1 MLATAIFFVVG
12 GHRQVMD
19 ALLRSFAWMP
29 PGNGRLPDNL
39 VEALSTVASQSFEVG
54 IRAAAPVMIALLL
67 ATLVVALI
75 SRTLPQLNAVAVGL
89 NFNSLIVIGVFAFCL
104 GSAAWVFQE
113 ELDGVVESVGQAFLP
128 AVAQASPLVPD
139 ST

>member
-1 MLATAIFFVVG
+1 
-12 GHRQVMD
+12 MD

-54 IRAAAPVMIALLL
+54 IRAAAPVIVALLL

-89 NFNSLIVIGVFAFCL
+89 NFNSLIGLGVFALCL
-104 GSAAWVFQE
+104 GSAAWIFQS
-113 ELDGVVESVGQAFLP
+113 ELETSIDAIMDSLAP
-128 AVAQASPLVPD
+128 TSP
-139 ST
+139 TH